1 VDLVLV
7 MLVLVIDN
15 FSGLMQQSI
24 KDKLANLKQ
33 EKQNI
38 RREIDCISP
47 ELKKVISYSS
57 Y

>member
-1 VDLVLV
+1 
-7 MLVLVIDN
+7 MLVLIIDN
-15 FSGLMQQSI
+15 FNGLMQQSI